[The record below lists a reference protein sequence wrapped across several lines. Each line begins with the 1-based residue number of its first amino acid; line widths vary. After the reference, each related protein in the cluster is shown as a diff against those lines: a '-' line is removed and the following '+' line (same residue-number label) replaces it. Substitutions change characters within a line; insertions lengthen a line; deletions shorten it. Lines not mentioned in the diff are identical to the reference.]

1 MNVADAWLLTTVLSM
16 IFFGVFFGIT
26 WGNATKSRA
35 KQIGRIGTFIA
46 LFGGFLSIIGL
57 IWFSTIT
64 GIYLG
69 ANR

>member
-1 MNVADAWLLTTVLSM
+1 MNVADAWLLTTILGM
-16 IFFGVFFGIT
+16 LFLGAFFGIT
-26 WGNATKSRA
+26 WGNSTKSRP
-35 KQIGRIGTFIA
+35 KLIGKIGTLVA

-64 GIYLG
+64 GIYIG